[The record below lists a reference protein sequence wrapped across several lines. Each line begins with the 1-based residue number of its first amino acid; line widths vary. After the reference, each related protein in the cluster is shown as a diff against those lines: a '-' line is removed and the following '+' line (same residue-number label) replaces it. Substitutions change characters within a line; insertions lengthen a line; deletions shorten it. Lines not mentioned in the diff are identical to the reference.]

1 MCSVENA
8 RLQSDL
14 AKKSAELVAMD
25 LLRARLEHDL
35 GAGARQCTVPIC
47 YRLLA
52 MVYQLLHIPNADPIA
67 NDWCTDHRAF
77 VG

>member
-1 MCSVENA
+1 MGNAIHESTDRADVLSAENA

-35 GAGARQCTVPIC
+35 SCVRQELADAQSRSVVSK
-47 YRLLA
+47 LL
-52 MVYQLLHIPNADPIA
+52 
-67 NDWCTDHRAF
+67 
-77 VG
+77 GSKK